1 MHCLR
6 IWSIIIPIVM
16 IIVRHNSGLSSKNVL
31 LDGGYIGCLYQEV
44 CLTGEICHN
53 DSLFGRCVPE
63 NVQYELFDATYSQVH
78 KIKSLPLFIRPQNY
92 NWADTTLQCLLR
104 TMILEYESHS
114 IFVDPKSFCLYQYD
128 IEDGDNIDGQFR
140 SQYVKRDVRKNRGY
154 PNFMLSNPL
163 KTIEPYYFPENSY
176 ELMDN
181 DNNYNRWIDNPINKG
196 INAEMKNNEELDH
209 FSKKFQKMLR
219 LSGNHQRNENIESN
233 REQELANKVMD
244 DSNKDNGDM
253 AAKLYQDD
261 YLLSGK
267 YMQEPLLGETLPSEF
282 QTQQQEEMII
292 PSKSVTRLRAQNMG
306 SGSYKPLERRWIWIK
321 FLSGPITN
329 QAAQLIVLK
338 ISHDLKLT
346 SPISFFFLDKSRRV
360 LYFHV
365 PSSAGVS
372 ADTIVDALNTNMN
385 LIDGYPIED
394 VGFGRGAVNTVNTY
408 SSTNAPTESPQP
420 SPLQRSVDD
429 ESLKNFGHVKWEKY
443 TMTIILCSSILTAV
457 VILTAIY
464 IVQICRKKRKS
475 KSESNEKLSC
485 QLDDSPH
492 LECEKLAHNNNL
504 SGSQQSSVSSWSSEP
519 IPCSIDVP
527 TGHIILSYMEKH
539 LQDRNQL
546 TDDWNSIDKYVSEEN
561 ILYEESKNP
570 KNQFRNRECA
580 PIPYE
585 QSRVKL
591 RSGDNDYING
601 SLMYD
606 TNPRNPVYIAT
617 ITPTVKSVP
626 EFWLMVWE
634 QGCVVIVC
642 LERIDEL
649 KKMDEIDQ
657 FELNDAS
664 VKYWPNEGS
673 QVYGS
678 FEVHLVSE
686 HSWSDNYIIRSF
698 YLKSIVTNETRTVT
712 QFHYLTW
719 KDENLKENSKPMLE
733 FRRKVNRSFRGM
745 MSPIVVHCRDG
756 CGRTGAYILLDLVL
770 NRITKGVKEID
781 IAASLE
787 HLRDQ
792 RPDMIKTLEQ
802 YEFVLSST
810 AEEVDAML
818 QPST

>member
-1 MHCLR
+1 
-6 IWSIIIPIVM
+6 
-16 IIVRHNSGLSSKNVL
+16 
-31 LDGGYIGCLYQEV
+31 
-44 CLTGEICHN
+44 
-53 DSLFGRCVPE
+53 
-63 NVQYELFDATYSQVH
+63 
-78 KIKSLPLFIRPQNY
+78 
-92 NWADTTLQCLLR
+92 
-104 TMILEYESHS
+104 
-114 IFVDPKSFCLYQYD
+114 
-128 IEDGDNIDGQFR
+128 
-140 SQYVKRDVRKNRGY
+140 
-154 PNFMLSNPL
+154 
-163 KTIEPYYFPENSY
+163 
-176 ELMDN
+176 
-181 DNNYNRWIDNPINKG
+181 
-196 INAEMKNNEELDH
+196 
-209 FSKKFQKMLR
+209 
-219 LSGNHQRNENIESN
+219 
-233 REQELANKVMD
+233 
-244 DSNKDNGDM
+244 
-253 AAKLYQDD
+253 
-261 YLLSGK
+261 
-267 YMQEPLLGETLPSEF
+267 
-282 QTQQQEEMII
+282 
-292 PSKSVTRLRAQNMG
+292 
-306 SGSYKPLERRWIWIK
+306 
-321 FLSGPITN
+321 
-329 QAAQLIVLK
+329 
-338 ISHDLKLT
+338 
-346 SPISFFFLDKSRRV
+346 
-360 LYFHV
+360 
-365 PSSAGVS
+365 
-372 ADTIVDALNTNMN
+372 
-385 LIDGYPIED
+385 
-394 VGFGRGAVNTVNTY
+394 
-408 SSTNAPTESPQP
+408 
-420 SPLQRSVDD
+420 
-429 ESLKNFGHVKWEKY
+429 
-443 TMTIILCSSILTAV
+443 
-457 VILTAIY
+457 
-464 IVQICRKKRKS
+464 
-475 KSESNEKLSC
+475 
-485 QLDDSPH
+485 
-492 LECEKLAHNNNL
+492 
-504 SGSQQSSVSSWSSEP
+504 
-519 IPCSIDVP
+519 
-527 TGHIILSYMEKH
+527 MEKH

-561 ILYEESKNP
+561 ILYEEGKNP

-580 PIPYE
+580 PVPYE

-719 KDENLKENSKPMLE
+719 KDENLKGNSKPMLE
-733 FRRKVNRSFRGM
+733 FR
-745 MSPIVVHCRDG
+745 RDG